1 MYKFCFNIHTNE
13 ITHTLSLDSS
23 QGAREVKKHLSLTQ
37 HKLTEASLEGEVW
50 PYVDPVRE
58 IRLEPSSICI
68 NHYNNFHYP
77 PPPLVFFN
85 VNNLKKR
92 VVYM

>member
-37 HKLTEASLEGEVW
+37 HKLTEASLEGKYGRMSILSGKLDSNRAA
-50 PYVDPVRE
+50 YV
-58 IRLEPSSICI
+58 
-68 NHYNNFHYP
+68 
-77 PPPLVFFN
+77 
-85 VNNLKKR
+85 
-92 VVYM
+92 

>member
-50 PYVDPVRE
+50 PRMSILSGKLDSNRAAYV
-58 IRLEPSSICI
+58 
-68 NHYNNFHYP
+68 
-77 PPPLVFFN
+77 
-85 VNNLKKR
+85 
-92 VVYM
+92 